1 MQSLHDKLEPM
12 VESAPVQFR
21 PDHHYLIRPSL
32 STEAGGGMQAM
43 LRRAKAFA
51 NHYKMSID
59 LLTYTF
65 QPGMAEIEAALR
77 KSGRLVPQI
86 RITNMWNMLSE
97 VVQHPP
103 TDLFP
108 GWDRNKRLGQTHSD
122 SEEISELDS
131 GLRRIKR
138 FRSGTDTIETV
149 DYLRTDGS
157 RFVSDIKKTAPKSRR
172 KIALLGP
179 NQEILKT
186 WRAMP
191 DMFAWLLVEV
201 LGQESSAIIVDS
213 PIIANSISKLGYIS
227 PKSVLAKYFHSNHAE
242 SQDNIAFGV
251 LSNRHVESLDRA
263 DVFDANIFPSQGL
276 ADAAGELIGDKSN
289 FWTIGNIVD
298 PAQGNPEDEEH
309 DRYSGVVISRI
320 VKEKNIDHAIQAVRL
335 ANSGDPKKNPTVLSI
350 FGSGSDLNRLQEHVD
365 EQGLVEQVLFPGYTD
380 SVYDEFKRASFSIL
394 PTRQEA
400 FGLSIVES
408 MACGCIPIVYDVP
421 YGPSEIISDG
431 IDGFL
436 VQYGDVD
443 GIARCVKTLRD
454 MEVSKLSAM
463 RRAARERAAEFTG
476 PKIAEQWSRTI
487 DEVWNRKTKRGPADL
502 SDHQIELATSFYTRS
517 PIAGSRNDESTIG
530 ARFTSES
537 RLRKRT
543 VEGARAF
550 MSFRGRD
557 NNLRLRVPGSIRIDR
572 RGLFRPQSTMVANF
586 QIPTELLRRAPRQTI
601 DLFIRINDGESV
613 REFRLPASGIELSEV
628 ELPDGLE
635 AYETKPRYFSFRSTK
650 EQ

>member
-1 MQSLHDKLEPM
+1 
-12 VESAPVQFR
+12 
-21 PDHHYLIRPSL
+21 
-32 STEAGGGMQAM
+32 
-43 LRRAKAFA
+43 
-51 NHYKMSID
+51 
-59 LLTYTF
+59 
-65 QPGMAEIEAALR
+65 
-77 KSGRLVPQI
+77 
-86 RITNMWNMLSE
+86 MWNTLSE
-97 VVQHPP
+97 LVHNPP

-108 GWDRNKRLGQTHSD
+108 GWDHRKRLGQFISN
-122 SEEISELDS
+122 SEEISEMDS

-149 DYLRTDGS
+149 DYLRKDGG
-157 RFVSDIKKTAPKSRR
+157 RFVSDIKKSGPNSRR

-179 NQEILKT
+179 DQEILKT

-201 LGQESSAIIVDS
+201 LGREASAIIVDS

-227 PKSVLAKYFHSNHAE
+227 PKSVLAKYFHSNHADSRDE
-242 SQDNIAFGV
+242 VAFGV

-289 FWTIGNIVD
+289 FWTIGNIVNT
-298 PAQGNPEDEEH
+298 AQGDPKDEDH
-309 DRYSGVVISRI
+309 HKYSGVVVSRI

-335 ANSGDPKKNPTVLSI
+335 ANMNDPQKDPTRLSI
-350 FGSGSDLNRLQEHVD
+350 FGSGADLARLQEHVD
-365 EQGLVEQVLFPGYTD
+365 EHGLAEHVLFPGYTD

-421 YGPSEIISDG
+421 YGPNEIISDG

-436 VQYGDVD
+436 VPYGDID
-443 GIARCVKTLRD
+443 GIARCVEILRD
-454 MEVSKLSAM
+454 MDESKLSAM
-463 RRAARERAAEFTG
+463 RGAARERAAEFTG
-476 PKIAEQWSRTI
+476 PKIAEQWSQTI
-487 DEVWNRKTKRGPADL
+487 DAVWNRKTKRGPADL
-502 SDHQIELATSFYTRS
+502 SEHQIELATSFYTGSSVESSRS
-517 PIAGSRNDESTIG
+517 DESTIG

-537 RLRKRT
+537 RLRKST
-543 VEGARAF
+543 VKGARAF

-557 NNLRLRVPGSIRIDR
+557 NNLRLRVSGTIRIDR

-586 QIPTELLRRAPRQTI
+586 QVPSELLKRVPPQTI

-628 ELPDGLE
+628 QLPDGLE
-635 AYETKPRYFSFRSTK
+635 AYETKPGYFSFRSNN